1 MERSE
6 IQETAPGKRI
16 SYGRESYY
24 RPDPLPPSGDLA
36 LDSDFY
42 DLLADATFWLGK
54 LSGVSLELNV
64 PSVLYTSLLRKEAM
78 ESTEIEGAD
87 VDYNALYSLE
97 TRSLDEGEDRY
108 SIERSSEADTKDT
121 QEVLNYEQ
129 AVEDGI
135 EMLDSGGEIS
145 ISLLHELHETLLTD
159 VPDDRVDTD
168 TIGAYKAV
176 PNHLGNFLPPVPGEV
191 DGLMDAL
198 LTSSPP

>member
-1 MERSE
+1 MSTTTRS
-6 IQETAPGKRI
+6 TASKP
-16 SYGRESYY
+16 
-24 RPDPLPPSGDLA
+24 A
-36 LDSDFY
+36 
-42 DLLADATFWLGK
+42 
-54 LSGVSLELNV
+54 
-64 PSVLYTSLLRKEAM
+64 
-78 ESTEIEGAD
+78 
-87 VDYNALYSLE
+87 
-97 TRSLDEGEDRY
+97 SLDEGEDRY

-176 PNHLGNFLPPVPGEV
+176 PNHLGDFLPPVPGEV

-198 LTSSPP
+198 LTSSSP